1 MVRLPWETR
10 AGSRSRCGPLGSL
23 CDRPPGGTLDHQ
35 PQHFLAIE
43 FDVFG
48 EDSQGGDVEGASVI
62 RGLSGVAPTFGNGLG
77 NKAYRYLPT
86 VGSAFG
92 KRPVIG

>member
-35 PQHFLAIE
+35 PQHFSAIE

-62 RGLSGVAPTFGNGLG
+62 LGLSGVAPTLQV
-77 NKAYRYLPT
+77 AYRGFISPYAARLPWMYLR
-86 VGSAFG
+86 G
-92 KRPVIG
+92 